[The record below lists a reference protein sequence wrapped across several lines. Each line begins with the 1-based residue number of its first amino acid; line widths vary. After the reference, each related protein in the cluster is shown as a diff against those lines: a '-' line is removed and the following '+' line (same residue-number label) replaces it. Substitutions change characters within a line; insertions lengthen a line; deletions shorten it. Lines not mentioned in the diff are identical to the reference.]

1 MTEESNRDPLKR
13 AEAALAALPLREPDW
28 DGLATRIEG
37 AVGAERPE
45 DAALFAAPFPATAED
60 GDGPVLSI
68 KPAGEAV
75 DEGWSDA
82 PAGGPSIEARSIPAL
97 GLESGPPAAAFR
109 EEPEEIDAVSDPSA
123 AEAAPSPP
131 AEGVSLADLAR
142 ATLARRGAGD
152 KASIA
157 RQSLRVASQARA
169 DGDRVAERL
178 QAARSV
184 PPPSMAP
191 PSVAPPP
198 QRTETLK
205 GPWIGVGI
213 AGIGLAAAFAL
224 VLSRPD
230 QPAPIVVMQR
240 APDAPRTEAPAPEAR
255 AQAPEAPR
263 AQEPARQAT
272 LDPTSLPA
280 LPREAAPAGD
290 AKPATAAPKPA
301 APATTQPAPAGAGK
315 VAAEK
320 VVLEEEK
327 AAAKVAPS
335 ATPRPADSKLRPAD
349 SSNDGMTDRPSAGA
363 AQAAVGAVLGAA
375 RACVSGHPKPSSA
388 QIVFGSDGQVQNV
401 SVSGPA
407 AGTPAASC
415 IETALK
421 KARVQPFA
429 ASSFSLGVTVRPP

>member
-28 DGLATRIEG
+28 DGLANRIEG
-37 AVGAERPE
+37 AVGAQPPE
-45 DAALFAAPFPATAED
+45 NTALFEAPFPASAD
-60 GDGPVLSI
+60 DSDGPLLSV
-68 KPAGEAV
+68 KPAGDDEV

-82 PAGGPSIEARSIPAL
+82 PEAGPSIEARSIPAL
-97 GLESGPPAAAFR
+97 GSGPPAAAFR
-109 EEPEEIDAVSDPSA
+109 EEPEEIEAMSDPSA
-123 AEAAPSPP
+123 ADGAPNPP

-142 ATLARRGAGD
+142 ATLAKRGAGD
-152 KASIA
+152 KANIA
-157 RQSLRVASQARA
+157 RQSLRVASKARA
-169 DGDRVAERL
+169 EGERAAERA
-178 QAARSV
+178 QAAQSIA
-184 PPPSMAP
+184 PPSMAQL
-191 PSVAPPP
+191 SVAPP

-205 GPWIGVGI
+205 GAWIGVGI

-224 VLSRPD
+224 VLTRPD
-230 QPAPIVVMQR
+230 QQAPIVVMQR
-240 APDAPRTEAPAPEAR
+240 APEAPRAEAPPVAKATT
-255 AQAPEAPR
+255 PEAPR
-263 AQEPARQAT
+263 TPEPAREAA

-280 LPREAAPAGD
+280 VPRETVARGEV
-290 AKPATAAPKPA
+290 KATEAAPKPA
-301 APATTQPAPAGAGK
+301 PAAAPAPAGAGK

-320 VVLEEEK
+320 VVLDDDPK

-335 ATPRPADSKLRPAD
+335 AAPRPADSKLRPAD
-349 SSNDGMTDRPSAGA
+349 TSSGDMTDRPSAGA

-375 RACVSGHPKPSSA
+375 RSCVSGHPRPSSA
-388 QIVFGSDGQVQNV
+388 QIVFGSDGQVQSV
-401 SVSGPA
+401 AVSGPA